1 MDVDDPCVSNHFKSV
16 ALALAV
22 ACLAVVSAKEVFAQV
37 SVNGYYRSNGTYVQP
52 HQRTAPDGIKE
63 NNYSYG
69 RNYNPNSS
77 RSTNGWGGLVVPS
90 NFSNGVPR

>member
-1 MDVDDPCVSNHFKSV
+1 MSNHSKSV

-22 ACLAVVSAKEVFAQV
+22 ACLAAVSAKEAFAQV

-52 HQRTAPDGIKE
+52 HQRTAPDGIRE

-69 RNYNPNSS
+69 SNYNPNSS
-77 RSTNGWGGLVVPS
+77 GSSRGGSRSDLEGGFLRNYP
-90 NFSNGVPR
+90 GR